1 MTPSM
6 GSVTF
11 GLSFV
16 GSGPMAQPGM
26 AADLAQAAEELG
38 FTAMWMP
45 EHVVIPIAMQSPY
58 PYSPDG
64 KLPAAG
70 MTADAPDPLMWLAF
84 VAARTSRIQLC
95 TGVLVLGQR
104 NPLIVAKE
112 AATLDVL
119 SQGRAVLGIGG
130 GWLAEEFEALNVPF
144 GERGRRMDEY
154 VAVMRALWAEHPT
167 SFHGEFTN
175 FDQCVSLPHP
185 VQVGGI
191 PIVVGGDS
199 ARAARRAG
207 ELGNGWFPGIPN
219 PSTLGP
225 LGDRMRK
232 AAEQAGRDPD
242 AISLQTS
249 WTNDAP
255 TLEALESLGFRH
267 FTVAVPGH
275 KIVGPGALDA
285 TLTGLAARVGLR

>member
-1 MTPSM
+1 MTSPSTPV
-6 GSVTF
+6 SF

-16 GSGPMAQPGM
+16 GSGPMAQPDM

-38 FTAMWMP
+38 FTALWMP
-45 EHVVIPIAMQSPY
+45 EHVVIPMEMESPY

-70 MTADAPDPLMWLAF
+70 MTADAPDPLLWLAF
-84 VAARTSRIQLC
+84 VAARTTRIELC

-104 NPLIVAKE
+104 NPLIVAKQ

-119 SQGRAVLGIGG
+119 SKGRAVLGVGS

-144 GERGRRMDEY
+144 AERGRRLDEY
-154 VAVMRALWAEHPT
+154 VTVLRTLWASHPA
-167 SFHGEFTN
+167 SFHGEYTN

-185 VQVGGI
+185 VQPGGI

-207 ELGNGWFPGIPN
+207 ELGDGWFPGVPD
-219 PSTLGP
+219 PSTLAP
-225 LGDRMRK
+225 LVEVMRD
-232 AAEQAGRDPD
+232 AARKAGRDPD

-249 WTNDAP
+249 WTPSVP
-255 TLEALESLGFRH
+255 TLEALQALGFRH
-267 FTVAVPGH
+267 FTVGVPAH
-275 KIVGPGALDA
+275 RIVGPGALDA
-285 TLTGLAARVGLR
+285 ALGGLAERVGLR